1 MVLPILAGIVGSYLL
16 AEAYKKYV
24 TPQQKKKWE
33 NYIKAHHGEAGI
45 LITAAGVVI
54 KSPTLIG
61 SGVGL
66 MVHDRDDARKWFR

>member
-1 MVLPILAGIVGSYLL
+1 MIFLILAGVAGGYLL
-16 AEAYKKYV
+16 AEAYKKYA
-24 TPQQKKKWE
+24 TPQQKQKWE
-33 NYIKAHHGEAGI
+33 NYVKTHHGEAGM
-45 LITAAGVVI
+45 LMTAAGVVT

>member
-1 MVLPILAGIVGSYLL
+1 MVLPILVGIVGSYLL

-24 TPQQKKKWE
+24 TPQQKEKWE
-33 NYIKAHHGEAGI
+33 NYIQTHHGEAGI
-45 LITAAGVVI
+45 LMTAAGVVI